1 MNNNKTVFFVIG
13 VLLVILGAFMLI
25 PFIVQ
30 FIYGEINGA
39 FLSSASVT
47 AFIGVLLIL
56 TNLEENRKL
65 NLQQAFLLTTLSWLS
80 IAIFGCIPF
89 LLSNL
94 DLSLVDSFFESM
106 SGITTTGSTIIS
118 NLDNAPKD
126 ILIWRAILQ
135 WLGGIGVIVMAIT
148 ILPLLNVGGM
158 QLFKSDQSSDTTE
171 KILPKT
177 REITLVVSIIYL
189 VLTFACAITYWFVGM
204 NMFDSIAHSMT
215 TIATGGFSTYS
226 DSIGHFHN
234 PKIEITSIIF
244 IILGSLPFI
253 AYLKFIK
260 GDKKIFFKDAQI
272 KGLIYI
278 LIISV
283 FLMFLYLIVNNS
295 NEYTFLENLRIST
308 FNVVSVLSGTGYVTS
323 DFSSWGKFPLIFFL
337 FLMFIGGCA
346 GSTTCGIKIFRFQI
360 LGHFVVNQI
369 KKLVYPHGVFS
380 IKYNNE
386 KISNTFI
393 YSIITFIFLY
403 FFIFF
408 ILAALLSINGL
419 DFITAISGSA
429 SAISNVGPG
438 LGEIIGPDGNFSDL
452 PDFSKLSL
460 SFGMLLGRLELFA
473 VLVLFFP
480 SFWKN

>member
-1 MNNNKTVFFVIG
+1 MNNYKTVFFAIG
-13 VLLVILGAFMLI
+13 VLLIILGAFMLI
-25 PFIVQ
+25 PFFVQ
-30 FIYGEINGA
+30 FLYNEKNST

-47 AFIGVLLIL
+47 VFIGILLVL

-80 IAIFGCIPF
+80 IAIFGCLPF

-94 DLSLVDSFFESM
+94 NLSIVDAFFESM
-106 SGITTTGSTIIS
+106 SGITTTGSTIII
-118 NLDNAPKD
+118 NLDNAPKS
-126 ILIWRAILQ
+126 ILIWRSILQ
-135 WLGGIGVIVMAIT
+135 WLGGIGIIVMAIT
-148 ILPLLNVGGM
+148 ILPLLNIGGM
-158 QLFKSDQSSDTTE
+158 QLFRMESSDTTE

-177 REITLVVSIIYL
+177 REITLIISIIYL
-189 VLTFACAITYWFVGM
+189 ILTIACSFAYWFVGM
-204 NMFDSIAHSMT
+204 DVFDSIAHSMT

-226 DSIGHFHN
+226 NSIGHFQN
-234 PKIEITSIIF
+234 PKIEIVAIIF
-244 IILGSLPFI
+244 IVLGSIPFI

-260 GDKKIFFKDAQI
+260 GDKKIFFRDVQI
-272 KGLIYI
+272 KGMVYI

-283 FLMFLYLIVNNS
+283 LLMVLYLAIS
-295 NEYTFLENLRIST
+295 GEEYNFLENLRISA
-308 FNVVSVLSGTGYVTS
+308 FNVVSVLSGTGYVTA
-323 DFSSWGKFPLIFFL
+323 DFSSWGKFPLVFFV

-360 LGHFVVNQI
+360 LGYFIINQI
-369 KKLVYPHGVFS
+369 NKLVYPHGIFS
-380 IKYNNE
+380 LKYNNE
-386 KISNTFI
+386 KISNNFVF
-393 YSIITFIFLY
+393 SIITFIFLY

-438 LGEIIGPDGNFSDL
+438 LGDIIGPNGNFSEL
-452 PDFSKLSL
+452 PNFSKLSL
-460 SFGMLLGRLELFA
+460 SLGMLLGRLELFA

>member
-1 MNNNKTVFFVIG
+1 MNNNKSVFFAIG
-13 VLLVILGAFMLI
+13 VLLIILGAFMLI
-25 PFIVQ
+25 PFFVQ
-30 FIYGEINGA
+30 FIYDEENST
-39 FLSSASVT
+39 FLSSATVT
-47 AFIGVLLIL
+47 VFIGILLTL
-56 TNLEENRKL
+56 TNSEENRKL

-80 IAIFGCIPF
+80 IAIFGCLPF
-89 LLSNL
+89 LLSKL
-94 DLSLVDSFFESM
+94 DLSIVDAFFESM
-106 SGITTTGSTIIS
+106 SGITTTGSTIIT
-118 NLDNAPKD
+118 NLDSAPKG

-158 QLFKSDQSSDTTE
+158 QLFKKDQVSDASE

-177 REITLVVSIIYL
+177 REVTLVISIIYL
-189 VLTFACAITYWFVGM
+189 VLTFTCGVAYWFVGM
-204 NMFDSIAHSMT
+204 NLFDSIAHSMT
-215 TIATGGFSTYS
+215 TIATGGFSTHS
-226 DSIGHFHN
+226 DSIGYFQN
-234 PKIEITSIIF
+234 PKIEIISIIF

-253 AYLKFIK
+253 AYIKFFK
-260 GDKKIFFKDAQI
+260 GEKKIFLKDSQI
-272 KGLIYI
+272 RGLLNI
-278 LIISV
+278 LIISILLMIAY
-283 FLMFLYLIVNNS
+283 LMFDNKTYD
-295 NEYTFLENLRIST
+295 FLDNLRIST
-308 FNVVSVLSGTGYVTS
+308 FNVVSILSGTGYVTS

-360 LGHFVVNQI
+360 LGRFIINQI
-369 KKLVYPHGVFS
+369 KKLVYPHGIFP

-393 YSIITFIFLY
+393 YSIITFVFLY

-419 DFITAISGSA
+419 DFVTSISDSA

-438 LGEIIGPDGNFSDL
+438 LGDIIGPDGNFSEL
-452 PDFSKLSL
+452 PNFSKLSL

>member
-1 MNNNKTVFFVIG
+1 MNNNKTVFFAIG
-13 VLLVILGAFMLI
+13 ILLIILGVFMLI
-25 PFIVQ
+25 PFIVE
-30 FIYGEINGA
+30 FIYDEENST
-39 FLSSASVT
+39 FLSSSALT
-47 AFIGVLLIL
+47 TFMGILLIL

-80 IAIFGCIPF
+80 IAVFGSIPF
-89 LLSNL
+89 IFSDLNLSI
-94 DLSLVDSFFESM
+94 VDSFFESM
-106 SGITTTGSTIIS
+106 SGITTTGSTIIV
-118 NLDNAPKD
+118 NLESTPKS

-158 QLFKSDQSSDTTE
+158 QLFKKDQVFDTSE

-177 REITLVVSIIYL
+177 REVTLVISIIYL
-189 VLTFACAITYWFVGM
+189 VLTLTCGVAYWFVGM
-204 NMFDSIAHSMT
+204 NLFDSIAHSMT
-215 TIATGGFSTYS
+215 TIATGGFSTHS
-226 DSIGHFHN
+226 DSIGYFQN
-234 PKIEITSIIF
+234 PKIEIISIIF

-253 AYLKFIK
+253 AYIKFFK
-260 GDKKIFFKDAQI
+260 GEKKIFLKDSQI
-272 KGLIYI
+272 RGLLNI
-278 LIISV
+278 LIISILLMIAY
-283 FLMFLYLIVNNS
+283 LMFDNKTYD
-295 NEYTFLENLRIST
+295 FLDNLRIST
-308 FNVVSVLSGTGYVTS
+308 FNVVSILSGTGYVTS

-360 LGHFVVNQI
+360 LGRFIISQI
-369 KKLVYPHGVFS
+369 KKLVYPHGIFP

-386 KISNTFI
+386 IISNTFI
-393 YSIITFIFLY
+393 YSIITFVFLY

-419 DFITAISGSA
+419 DFVTSISGSA

-438 LGEIIGPDGNFSDL
+438 LGDIIGPDGNFSDL
-452 PDFSKLSL
+452 PNFSKLSL
-460 SFGMLLGRLELFA
+460 SLGMLLGRLELFA

>member
-1 MNNNKTVFFVIG
+1 MNNNKTVFFAIG
-13 VLLVILGAFMLI
+13 ILLIILGVFMLI
-25 PFIVQ
+25 PFIVE
-30 FIYGEINGA
+30 FIYDEENST
-39 FLSSASVT
+39 FLSSSALT
-47 AFIGVLLIL
+47 TFIGILLIL

-80 IAIFGCIPF
+80 IAVFGSIPF
-89 LLSNL
+89 IFSDLNLSI
-94 DLSLVDSFFESM
+94 VDSFFESM
-106 SGITTTGSTIIS
+106 SGITTTGSTIIV
-118 NLDNAPKD
+118 NLESTPKS

-158 QLFKSDQSSDTTE
+158 QLFKKDQVFDASE

-177 REITLVVSIIYL
+177 REVTLVISIIYL
-189 VLTFACAITYWFVGM
+189 VLTLTCGAAYWFVGM
-204 NMFDSIAHSMT
+204 NLFDSIAHSMT
-215 TIATGGFSTYS
+215 TIATGGFSTHS
-226 DSIGHFHN
+226 DSIGYFQN
-234 PKIEITSIIF
+234 PKIEIISIIF

-253 AYLKFIK
+253 AYIKFFK
-260 GDKKIFFKDAQI
+260 GEKKIFLKDSQI
-272 KGLIYI
+272 RGLLNI
-278 LIISV
+278 LIISILLMIIY
-283 FLMFLYLIVNNS
+283 LMFDNKTYD
-295 NEYTFLENLRIST
+295 FLDNLRIST
-308 FNVVSVLSGTGYVTS
+308 FNVVSILSGTGYVTS

-360 LGHFVVNQI
+360 LGRFIISQI
-369 KKLVYPHGVFS
+369 KKLVYPHGIFP

-386 KISNTFI
+386 IISNTFI
-393 YSIITFIFLY
+393 YSIITFVFLY

-419 DFITAISGSA
+419 DFVTSISGSA

-438 LGEIIGPDGNFSDL
+438 LGDIIGPDGNFSDL
-452 PDFSKLSL
+452 PNFSKLSL
-460 SFGMLLGRLELFA
+460 SLGMLLGRLELFA